1 MQGIQVSS
9 IGSWVDLD
17 GYHQPIEI
25 NRRPIMVSRFFTFFQ
40 TGIWHIHLKNLP
52 LIEAV
57 SMKCLRVILL
67 AFRGFLRDNCQ
78 KTASVLTYY
87 SLLNVV
93 PVVAVAFAMAK
104 GFGLQK
110 LVEKRILEMATK
122 ADWQEN
128 ITTQIISFSH
138 NLLEQAKGG
147 LIAGVGVVLLLWTV
161 ISIMSKIEGSF
172 NEIWEIRKPR
182 TLIRKFSDYMAIMIL
197 APVLLIIS
205 SSATVLVASQVK
217 VIINKIAVLGVFS
230 KVIFL
235 LLNLL
240 PYASIWVLLT
250 TLYLVMPNTRI
261 PVRSAILGGVTAGT
275 IVQIVQWIYIKFQI
289 GVASYGAI
297 YGSFAALPLFLGMLQ
312 MSWMI
317 VLFGAEIANASE
329 HYETYGFHPDYSR
342 LSVSSKKILMLR
354 IFHLL
359 TKKFSQGERPLSA
372 RQISQV
378 LEIPVRLVRQ
388 FLLELIEVGL
398 VVETATGGKSGIGFQ
413 PGRTIENITVK
424 FALDEYE
431 KFGTTKIPDDRS
443 DESKKISKFLKDIS
457 ETIEKSP
464 ANVHV
469 KEI

>member
-1 MQGIQVSS
+1 M
-9 IGSWVDLD
+9 L
-17 GYHQPIEI
+17 
-25 NRRPIMVSRFFTFFQ
+25 SRFLTFLK
-40 TGIWHIHLKNLP
+40 TGIWEIQLKNLP
-52 LIEAV
+52 PLKAF
-57 SMKCLRVILL
+57 SMKCLRIILL
-67 AFRGFLRDNCQ
+67 AFRGFIRDNCQ

-110 LVEKRILEMATK
+110 LVERQILEMAAK
-122 ADWQEN
+122 ANWQEN

-147 LIAGVGVVLLLWTV
+147 LIAGVGVILLLWTV
-161 ISIMSKIEGSF
+161 ISIMGKIEESF
-172 NEIWEIRKPR
+172 NEIWEIKKPR
-182 TLIRKFSDYMAIMIL
+182 TLIRKFSDYLAIMIL

-217 VIINKIAVLGVFS
+217 VIVNKIAVLGVFS
-230 KVIFL
+230 KVILL

-261 PVRSAILGGVTAGT
+261 PVRSAVLGGVTAGT
-275 IVQIVQWIYIKFQI
+275 IAQIVQWIYIKFQI

-312 MSWMI
+312 TSWMI
-317 VLFGAEIANASE
+317 VLFGAEIANANE

-342 LSVSSKKILMLR
+342 LSISSKKILMLR
-354 IFHLL
+354 VFHLL
-359 TKKFSQGERPLSA
+359 TKKFSLGEKPLSA
-372 RQISQV
+372 RQIAQV

-398 VVETATGGKSGIGFQ
+398 VVETATGGKSGGVGFQ

-431 KFGTTKIPDDRS
+431 KFGTTKIPDDQS
-443 DESKKISKFLKDIS
+443 DESTKLIKYLKEIS

-464 ANVHV
+464 SNVRV

>member
-1 MQGIQVSS
+1 
-9 IGSWVDLD
+9 
-17 GYHQPIEI
+17 
-25 NRRPIMVSRFFTFFQ
+25 MVSRFLTFFK
-40 TGIWHIHLKNLP
+40 TGIWEIRLKDLSP
-52 LIEAV
+52 IQAI
-57 SMKCLRVILL
+57 SIKYLRIILL
-67 AFRGFLRDNCQ
+67 ASRGFVRDRCQ

-93 PVVAVAFAMAK
+93 PILAVAFAMAK

-110 LVEKRILEMATK
+110 LIEKQILQMAEK
-122 ADWQEN
+122 ANWQAD

-138 NLLEQAKGG
+138 NLLNQAKGG
-147 LIAGVGVVLLLWTV
+147 LIAGVGIVLLLWTV
-161 ISIMSKIEGSF
+161 ISIMGQIEESL
-172 NEIWEIRKPR
+172 NEIWEIKKPR
-182 TLIRKFSDYMAIMIL
+182 TLIRKFSDYMAMMVL
-197 APVLLIIS
+197 GPVLLIIS

-217 VIINKIAVLGVFS
+217 TIVNKIAILGVFS

-250 TLYLVMPNTRI
+250 MLYLIMPNSKI
-261 PVRSAILGGVTAGT
+261 PIRSAILGGVVAGT
-275 IVQIVQWIYIKFQI
+275 IAQIVQWIYINFQI
-289 GVASYGAI
+289 GVAKYGAI

-317 VLFGAEIANASE
+317 VLFGAETANANE
-329 HYETYGFHPDYSR
+329 HYETYGYHPDYSK
-342 LSVSSKKILMLR
+342 LSVSSKRVLMLR

-359 TKKFSQGERPLSA
+359 TKKFSLGEKPLSA
-372 RQISQV
+372 HQIAHA

-388 FLLELIEVGL
+388 FLHELIEVGL
-398 VVETATGGKSGIGFQ
+398 VVETATRGKSGVAFQ

-431 KFGTTKIPDDRS
+431 KFGTTKIPDYQS
-443 DESKKISKFLKDIS
+443 DEWQKILGHLKDIS

-464 ANVHV
+464 SNVRV